1 MGQTNSISML
11 PQMANQP
18 NVGAEDLR
26 SSSQTPLPDNY
37 PATGVHGQGSSP
49 SPVPN
54 NDSEASTLLPPSEG
68 ENATI
73 LTDMGG
79 PRAGSS
85 TENLTGAVP
94 LASVRSEHQLE
105 SRNSNS
111 SHDDEVTHSAVAGN
125 LGEEGTQPIQR
136 RANVQLSIT
145 SFSQP
150 PPLPQLPNLAA
161 AALQRLAEN
170 ENDKDDSVDDFR
182 PLKKRKL
189 APEAEKNS
197 EDGEEVQKWTCSYE
211 LLIKLM
217 C

>member
-1 MGQTNSISML
+1 MARDYMGQTNSVSML

-18 NVGAEDLR
+18 TVGAENLR
-26 SSSQTPLPDNY
+26 SSSPPPLTNNY

-49 SPVPN
+49 SVPN
-54 NDSEASTLLPPSEG
+54 QSEASTLPTSDG

-73 LTDMGG
+73 LTDVGG

-94 LASVRSEHQLE
+94 VASEHQLE
-105 SRNSNS
+105 SRNSNTS
-111 SHDDEVTHSAVAGN
+111 LDDEVTHSPVAGPVSN

-136 RANVQLSIT
+136 RASVQLSIT

-150 PPLPQLPNLAA
+150 PPPPQLPNLAQ

-170 ENDKDDSVDDFR
+170 ETNKDDSVDDFR

-197 EDGEEVQKWTCSYE
+197 EDGEEVQKWTSITIQ
-211 LLIKLM
+211 L
-217 C
+217 